1 VKLHRPQADKVATRQ
16 QADKVARRQK
26 DMTVQTQDILN
37 PRACY
42 QDQAIRVLPV
52 VEWVECQPA
61 ADTTLGKRVPQVA
74 IMVCR
79 DLAVC
84 QDLAVCRVATV
95 AQTLTDL
102 VESQRGEWVLA
113 DTVLADT
120 VPADTVPADTV
131 PAESL
136 VAHLPKN

>member
-1 VKLHRPQADKVATRQ
+1 VATRQ
-16 QADKVARRQK
+16 QADKVAPRQK
-26 DMTVQTQDILN
+26 DTTVQTQAILN

-42 QDQAIRVLPV
+42 QDRAIRVLPV

-61 ADTTLGKRVPQVA
+61 ADTTLGKRVQQVA

-79 DLAVC
+79 DLAVWR
-84 QDLAVCRVATV
+84 DLAVCRVATV
-95 AQTLTDL
+95 AQTLTVL
-102 VESQRGEWVLA
+102 VESVLVESVLVESVLVESEGEEWERE
-113 DTVLADT
+113 
-120 VPADTVPADTV
+120 DTV